1 MKILVLVDD
10 RIGSSKQAI
19 AVADMLSIPY
29 KKMKIEYTFWSKT
42 PNIFGFHGA
51 TITASSKAKLLSAN
65 PDIIIAAGRRL
76 ARIAV
81 WIKER
86 KPNIKSVH
94 ILKPGIDLNK
104 FDLLLLPK
112 HDKKR
117 SMVNHRKKIIF
128 VDGAVANALRPLDLV
143 YQKYWEDALKNMPKP
158 LISVFIGGQTKGG
171 VFMEH
176 HARDLAK
183 KVVSFATKTGGS
195 LIVSNSRRTGHRL
208 TQLIF
213 DIIKKSGVNTILH
226 DVEDDEINPYDAA
239 LRKSDYIIITGDSI
253 SMTAESIQAG
263 KPVFIYAPS
272 GALAKKHQ
280 RFVSSVIKDK
290 QAQVFDG
297 TLPEE
302 IIYPS
307 NQFKTLRDTIAK
319 KLNLKQDTL

>member
-19 AVADMLSIPY
+19 AVADMLGVPY
-29 KKMKIEYTFWSKT
+29 KKMKMDYTFWSKS
-42 PNIFGFHGA
+42 PNFLGFHGS
-51 TITASSKAKLLSAN
+51 TITEASKAKLLSAN
-65 PDIIIAAGRRL
+65 PDMIIAAGRRL

-81 WIKER
+81 WLKDR
-86 KPNIKSVH
+86 KPEVKAVH
-94 ILKPGIDLNK
+94 ILKPGLDLNK

-117 SMVNHRKKIIF
+117 SMVKHRKKIIF
-128 VDGAVANALRPLDLV
+128 VDGAVANALRPLDV
-143 YQKYWEDALKNMPKP
+143 GYQKYWEDAFKTMQTP
-158 LISVFIGGQTKGG
+158 LISVFIGGQTKSG

-183 KVVSFATKTGGS
+183 KVVSFATQTGGS
-195 LIVSNSRRTGHRL
+195 LLVSNSRRTGHRL

-213 DIIKKSGVNTILH
+213 DIIKKSGINSILY
-226 DVEDDEINPYDAA
+226 DVEDEEINPYDAA
-239 LRKSDYIIITGDSI
+239 LRRSDYIIITGDSI

-280 RFVSSVIKDK
+280 RFVSHAVTDK
-290 QAQVFDG
+290 QAQLFDG
-297 TLPEE
+297 SLPEE

-307 NQFKTLRDTIAK
+307 NQFKTLRDTISK
-319 KLNLKQDTL
+319 KLHLKKDDL